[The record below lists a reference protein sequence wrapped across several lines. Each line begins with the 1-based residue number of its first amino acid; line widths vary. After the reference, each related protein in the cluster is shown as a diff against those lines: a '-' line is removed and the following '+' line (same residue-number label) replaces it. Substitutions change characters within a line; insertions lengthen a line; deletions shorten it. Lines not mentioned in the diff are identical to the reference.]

1 MSFVGERDDETVDVL
16 VKAEDVPEAK
26 SYLAQ
31 WGAAPL
37 CTWYFGELAIMSIA
51 NLTDAIAIKLA
62 FGV

>member
-1 MSFVGERDDETVDVL
+1 MIIVMAPHEISDS
-16 VKAEDVPEAK
+16 PEAK

-51 NLTDAIAIKLA
+51 NLTDAVAIKLA